1 MDGVKCKL
9 RDKEF
14 YVLPLTV
21 GLLRKGGL
29 DLMKKN
35 DELVTSGDY
44 LGALDAKVQ
53 LITMAIKQNHPDVT
67 IDDMYDII
75 DLRNYLQAWSIV
87 LGGTGLGEGEAP
99 ASTSPP
105 ETQTSPTTP
114 GT

>member
-14 YVLPLTV
+14 YILPLTV

-35 DELVTSGDY
+35 DELVQANDY
-44 LGALDAKVQ
+44 IGALDVKVQ
-53 LITMAIKQNHPDVT
+53 LITMAVKQNYPDVT
-67 IDDMYDII
+67 VDKMYDLV
-75 DLRNYLQAWSIV
+75 DLRNYVQAWNVV

-105 ETQTSPTTP
+105 ETQTNPTTP